1 MKPSV
6 TFKEYVFFAEAWLLI
21 AFARLM
27 LVFLP
32 FKKIVPL
39 MGKVK
44 TDNLESNFPVNDDN
58 VLKKISMSIL
68 RGAHYSPWRAK
79 CFEQALAAKIMLKR
93 RGFKS
98 VIYFGVYKTDTNKL
112 LAHAWLKSNAVII
125 TGDGKLD
132 NYTVLSRFE
141 S

>member
-1 MKPSV
+1 
-6 TFKEYVFFAEAWLLI
+6 
-21 AFARLM
+21 M

-39 MGKVK
+39 MGKVQK
-44 TDNLESNFPVNDDN
+44 IQTDNLDGNLPLNDN
-58 VLKKISMSIL
+58 AVLKKINISIL

-79 CFEQALAAKIMLKR
+79 CFEQALAAKMMLKR

-98 VIYFGVYKTDTNKL
+98 IIYFGVYKNTDTNKL
-112 LAHAWLKSNAVII
+112 LAHAWLKSNSLVI

-132 NYTVLSRFE
+132 NYTIVSSFE